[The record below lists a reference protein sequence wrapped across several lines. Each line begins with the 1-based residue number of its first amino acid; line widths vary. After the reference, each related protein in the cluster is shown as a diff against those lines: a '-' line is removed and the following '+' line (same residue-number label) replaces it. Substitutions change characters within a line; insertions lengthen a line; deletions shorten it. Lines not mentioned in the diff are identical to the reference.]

1 MNRKQLE
8 GIRAMK
14 ITFAT
19 SELKETVKLLEKV
32 NKSKDNP
39 YIRIRSTTEGFILGV
54 SDGMVTVERFIG
66 GDLDGEP
73 VDFMV
78 NRDIFIGLT
87 KKAKGEEVSLNK
99 QEKKVLFVC
108 GEMKVS
114 LPFTNE
120 RAKYIDTWI
129 GNNLVE
135 LDAQMVLK
143 GLNKVAYAADFTGN
157 NIQFSGVIWDFR
169 EDGLRFV
176 ATDSFR
182 LAYAKVENDTDLRNV
197 KFVFPIFPLETLK
210 SLVKETEVDAMRLC
224 YENNKM
230 YFELGD
236 VVFCMLLADITPVN
250 YEPIVFDDST
260 PSCKL
265 EVNRGELMYN
275 LNMAEVL
282 SDSSSEGE
290 KAVTLTIKDNIETE
304 VNTENGSFDNTT
316 DAKVDGEFSYESTGF
331 YPSNVL
337 DVLKRADTQTI
348 YISFEN
354 DTKPMVLQEEGELEW
369 RALVMPVKV
378 RGAVV

>member
-1 MNRKQLE
+1 
-8 GIRAMK
+8 MK

-282 SDSSSEGE
+282 SASSSEGE
-290 KAVTLTIKDNIETE
+290 KAVILTIKDNIETE